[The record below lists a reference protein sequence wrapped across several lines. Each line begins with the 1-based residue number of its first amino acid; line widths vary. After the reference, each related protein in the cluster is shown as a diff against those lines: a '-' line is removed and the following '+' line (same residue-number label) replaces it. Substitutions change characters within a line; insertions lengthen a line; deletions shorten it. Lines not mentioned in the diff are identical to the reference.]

1 MRTRH
6 ALTWHDADGET
17 EQQSFVET
25 YQHSLDQIYRF
36 VLRRLGRREGV
47 VDVTEVFVWSRCLL
61 SLQRCRGASGAL
73 QMLSRA
79 IDHKGKGSRNK
90 CSGNR
95 KIGTRDGARPW
106 RCYGR

>member
-6 ALTWHDADGET
+6 ALTRHDADGET

-25 YQHSLDQIYRF
+25 YQHALDQIYRF
-36 VLRRLGRREGV
+36 VLRCLGRREDA

-73 QMLSRA
+73 HMLSMA
-79 IDHKGKGSRNK
+79 IDHKGERIKE
-90 CSGNR
+90 
-95 KIGTRDGARPW
+95 
-106 RCYGR
+106 